1 MRTIRARSE
10 RAYTP
15 LGVDVS
21 LAGKTLFITGASR
34 GIGHAIAMRA
44 ARDGA
49 NVAVAAKTT
58 APHPKLAGTIYSAA
72 EDIERAGGKALPLV
86 VDVRDEASVV
96 AAARQCADKF
106 GGIDICINNASAINL
121 SATEDI
127 DMRRYDLIQQINTR
141 GTFVTSRACLP
152 YLKKAANP
160 HILTLSPP
168 LDLRPQWFADHLAY
182 SLSKFG
188 MSLCMLGLA
197 QEYRADG
204 IACNALWPR
213 TTIATAAVE
222 FALGGEAMMRRSRKP
237 DIVADAAHAILMR
250 PARQCTGNFF
260 IDDAVLFEAGV
271 RDFTSYSVDPAA
283 ILIGDLFVGADASA
297 PPGVKV
303 EFMRGG

>member
-1 MRTIRARSE
+1 M
-10 RAYTP
+10 
-15 LGVDVS
+15 
-21 LAGKTLFITGASR
+21 
-34 GIGHAIAMRA
+34 
-44 ARDGA
+44 
-49 NVAVAAKTT
+49 
-58 APHPKLAGTIYSAA
+58 
-72 EDIERAGGKALPLV
+72 
-86 VDVRDEASVV
+86 
-96 AAARQCADKF
+96 
-106 GGIDICINNASAINL
+106 
-121 SATEDI
+121 
-127 DMRRYDLIQQINTR
+127 
-141 GTFVTSRACLP
+141 TSRACLP

-182 SLSKFG
+182 SLSKYG

-271 RDFTSYSVDPAA
+271 RDFTPYSVEPSA